1 MTSEPKW
8 LTSTEVRQLLK
19 ISGCELMHRREHG
32 EFIFKKVG
40 NAYLYQVPAQLL
52 SGKDEAITTSSPR

>member
-1 MTSEPKW
+1 MKSEPKW
-8 LTSTEVRQLLK
+8 LTSSEVRQFLK

-40 NAYLYQVPAQLL
+40 NAYFYQVPTQLH
-52 SGKDEAITTSSPR
+52 SDKDEPDATSCAR

>member
-1 MTSEPKW
+1 MTAETKW
-8 LTSTEVRQLLK
+8 LTSTEARQLLK

-40 NAYLYQVPAQLL
+40 NAYFYQVPTQLH
-52 SGKDEAITTSSPR
+52 SGKDEPDATSYAR